1 MQFLRAPQTKLSLFY
16 AILSKMFGKLQQ
28 IALILKM
35 CSKIVSWNT
44 VQQTAINCAA
54 NSNEQI
60 KYLKVD
66 CTETQKKQSL
76 IVVNKR
82 KNILTTDYQSQNWK
96 KTKSVHF
103 QPGLTT
109 KVKFLTVF
117 RFSHKNDAMYHKYK
131 IQDTE
136 SQNFPIGI
144 EGASIYIL

>member
-1 MQFLRAPQTKLSLFY
+1 MQFLKAQQTKMSRNY
-16 AILSKMFGKLQQ
+16 AILSEMFGKLQQ

-66 CTETQKKQSL
+66 CTETQKKQSR

-82 KNILTTDYQSQNWK
+82 NNILTTDYQSQNWK
-96 KTKSVHF
+96 K
-103 QPGLTT
+103 L
-109 KVKFLTVF
+109 KVCIF
-117 RFSHKNDAMYHKYK
+117 N
-131 IQDTE
+131 Q
-136 SQNFPIGI
+136 G
-144 EGASIYIL
+144 